1 MNSRIFHSPRST
13 EAPMD
18 FQFTSRPETTPAWKS
33 DNDPSTPRKRP
44 HDDMTFSSPA
54 TPSSF
59 GFGANRNIPFIFATP
74 SRQAPEP
81 YSWAP
86 PPSGSPATLFPPP
99 SFPNEVKDVDMSD
112 ASPPKSE
119 EHKKFQSN
127 NDRAVA
133 TGALRRVYR
142 ARHKTPRGTKLRMH
156 DRDMEDDDDDDPN
169 ASDDDVEELNTWNQS
184 TSNHYTLNV
193 APTSAPTSSDTPY
206 ILLGYLQF
214 FFNLSLISVF
224 LYLLLQFIL
233 TVQRDVEHRISEY
246 SMDSVQEI
254 ARCALQY
261 RNNYCDKPAM
271 LAPALVHQCGEWE
284 TCMNRDPT
292 KIGRARIG
300 AELIAEVVNGF
311 VEPISWKTLTF
322 TLTSLSFLTVFINT
336 LISLYRSRHRTSH
349 EAHQPQPPLHLPIL
363 NAPPYD
369 THQYGVYQTPTATP
383 GWTRNWKGN
392 NDDDQT
398 PSARRRRLESGI
410 SVKVK

>member
-1 MNSRIFHSPRST
+1 MNSRMFHSPRST

-18 FQFTSRPETTPAWKS
+18 FQFTSRPNTTPVWKS
-33 DNDPSTPRKRP
+33 GDDLNTPRKRS
-44 HDDMTFSSPA
+44 HDDMNPS
-54 TPSSF
+54 TPGNSSSF

-86 PPSGSPATLFPPP
+86 PPNASPAT
-99 SFPNEVKDVDMSD
+99 SFPSPSLNEIKDVDMSD
-112 ASPPKSE
+112 ASPAKLE
-119 EHKKFQSN
+119 EEFKSN

-142 ARHKTPRGTKLRMH
+142 ARHKTPQGKRFASTR
-156 DRDMEDDDDDDPN
+156 DRDSDND
-169 ASDDDVEELNTWNQS
+169 AIFSDDEDEHALNLSNQN

-193 APTSAPTSSDTPY
+193 SPASSPSDMPY
-206 ILLGYLQF
+206 VLLGYLQF

-254 ARCALQY
+254 ARCSLQY
-261 RNNYCDKPAM
+261 RNNYCDNPAM

-284 TCMNRDPT
+284 LCMNRDPT

-336 LISLYRSRHRTSH
+336 LISLYRSRHRALP
-349 EAHQPQPPLHLPIL
+349 EAHQTRPLL
-363 NAPPYD
+363 NGAPYD
-369 THQYGVYQTPTATP
+369 THQYGLPPASAP
-383 GWTRNWKGN
+383 AWTRNWKGN
-392 NDDDQT
+392 DDDDQT
-398 PSARRRRLESGI
+398 PSARRRRLGSGI

>member
-18 FQFTSRPETTPAWKS
+18 FQFTSRPNTTPAWKS
-33 DNDPSTPRKRP
+33 GDDLSTPRKRT
-44 HDDMTFSSPA
+44 HDDMNPSSP
-54 TPSSF
+54 TSSSSF

-74 SRQAPEP
+74 SRQASEP

-86 PPSGSPATLFPPP
+86 PPSGSPANLFPPP
-99 SFPNEVKDVDMSD
+99 SLTSEVRDVDMSD
-112 ASPPKSE
+112 ASPPKLE
-119 EHKKFQSN
+119 EHKESQSN

-142 ARHKTPRGTKLRMH
+142 ARHKTPRGKRLLTR
-156 DRDMEDDDDDDPN
+156 DRDSEIDDDAN
-169 ASDDDVEELNTWNQS
+169 VSDDELEELNAWNQN
-184 TSNHYTLNV
+184 TSNHYTLNLS
-193 APTSAPTSSDTPY
+193 PSSASSSNTPY

-214 FFNLSLISVF
+214 FFNLSLILVF

-261 RNNYCDKPAM
+261 RNNYCDNPAM

-284 TCMNRDPT
+284 LCMNRDPT

-322 TLTSLSFLTVFINT
+322 TLASLSFLTVFINT
-336 LISLYRSRHRTSH
+336 LISLYRSRHR
-349 EAHQPQPPLHLPIL
+349 EAHQTQPPLHFPLL
-363 NAPPYD
+363 NSAPYG
-369 THQYGVYQTPTATP
+369 THQYAVHQSPATTP
-383 GWTRNWKGN
+383 GWSRNWKGN
-392 NDDDQT
+392 DDDDQT
-398 PSARRRRLESGI
+398 PSARRRRLESGV